1 MIDDMTGRHFA
12 EKAQMDY
19 FRYRQQL
26 HGVT

>member
-19 FRYRQQL
+19 VRRRRQL